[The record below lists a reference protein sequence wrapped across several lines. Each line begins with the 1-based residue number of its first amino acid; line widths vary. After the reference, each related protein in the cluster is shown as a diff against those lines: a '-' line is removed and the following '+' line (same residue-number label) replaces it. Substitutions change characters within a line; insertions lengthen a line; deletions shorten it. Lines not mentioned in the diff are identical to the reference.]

1 MAGNIKGITIEIDGN
16 VTKLTK
22 ALRSVNDVS
31 REVYREIRN
40 IEKSLK
46 FNPKSTEL
54 LTQKQRALGSA
65 IENTKDKLKTL
76 EEAQRQASKALAEG
90 KIGQDEYDALRREII
105 KTENQLKSFEGQL
118 KSMQSSWVQNG
129 KALEDMG
136 NKISKVG
143 DKVGSVGKDLT
154 KKVTAPITAMGVLSA
169 KSAIDFESSMASVR
183 KTIDMSNSEFEQ
195 MSQAIR
201 NMAKEIPASTEEIAA
216 VAEAAGQLGIEKEN
230 VIAFTRTMID
240 LGESTSLTADEAA
253 TAFARFANITQ
264 MPQDKFEQLGSTVV
278 ELGNNFAAT
287 EKEIVDMGLRLAAT
301 GSQIGLSEAETMGLA
316 TALSSV
322 GVSAEAGGTAMS
334 TVMTKI
340 NKAVGEGGQSLE
352 DFAQVAGMTADEFA
366 SVWQA
371 DPATA
376 LVAVIQGLDD
386 AQNSGE
392 NLDVILEALGI
403 TGIRETDTIKRLAGA
418 ADLLPDAFNMANESF
433 KENIALSEEA
443 SQRYETTQSQ
453 IEILKN
459 KAKDLGITFGNQLL
473 PHIEKLVDWLGRL
486 ADKFGEIP
494 PETQET
500 ILKVLALAAAIG
512 PLLMIFGPLITIV
525 GKVITGAGILA
536 QAIGV
541 VTTGAI
547 VMSPAVTMVAS
558 VLTKL
563 GAVFGIVKG
572 FVVAFAG
579 ALNLPVVG
587 FVAIVAGVT
596 ALAVAIYKNWDEI
609 KLKTSEVWGSIK
621 EFLGGIWEGITET
634 WTAIWEGIATSLTDT
649 WTSFIETVQPIWEG
663 LVNVF
668 QFIWELIK
676 EVFNIAWIAISTP
689 LILAWNT
696 LVTVAETIFMIL
708 KGVFETIWNAISDA
722 VTEIWN
728 SITEFLIGIWNSIL
742 EFVTPIFEGIKNAI
756 SSAWEAVSSKTSEIW
771 EGITTVISSVWNAI
785 QSVITIAINSVKT
798 VIDSVWNTI
807 KSITS
812 TIWNGIKTVIDG
824 VWNGIKSS
832 VTNAVNSVKS
842 KVEGVWNSIKS
853 TTTSAWN
860 SIKSAIE
867 GPINRARDAVSRAV
881 DRMRSILNITLP
893 FPKIKL
899 PHFNISGG
907 FSLNPPRVPHFSVN
921 KLAPCYC
928 EVA

>member
-40 IEKSLK
+40 IERSLK

-54 LTQKQRALGSA
+54 LTQKQRALA
-65 IENTKDKLKTL
+65 TAVENTKNKLETLKT
-76 EEAQRQASKALAEG
+76 AQEQAAKALAEG

-118 KSMQSSWVQNG
+118 KAMESSWVQNG
-129 KALEDMG
+129 KSLEDMG

-169 KSAIDFESSMASVR
+169 KSAIDFESSMAGVR
-183 KTIDMSNSEFEQ
+183 KTIDMSNSEFEK

-240 LGESTSLTADEAA
+240 LGESTNLTADEAA

-278 ELGNNFAAT
+278 ELGNNFATT

-316 TALSSV
+316 AALSSV

-340 NKAVGEGGQSLE
+340 NKAVGMGGQSLE
-352 DFAQVAGMTADEFA
+352 DFAQVAGMTASEFA

-376 LVAVIQGLDD
+376 LTAVIQGLDD

-473 PHIEKLVDWLGRL
+473 PHIEKLVDWLGKL
-486 ADKFGEIP
+486 ADKFGELS

-500 ILKVLALAAAIG
+500 ILKVLALVAALG
-512 PLLMIFGPLITIV
+512 PLLMIFGPLISIV

-572 FVVAFAG
+572 FVVAFAA
-579 ALNLPVVG
+579 ALNLPVVA

-609 KLKTSEVWGSIK
+609 KLKTSEVWGSITD
-621 EFLGGIWEGITET
+621 FL
-634 WTAIWEGIATSLTDT
+634 
-649 WTSFIETVQPIWEG
+649 
-663 LVNVF
+663 
-668 QFIWELIK
+668 
-676 EVFNIAWIAISTP
+676 
-689 LILAWNT
+689 
-696 LVTVAETIFMIL
+696 M
-708 KGVFETIWNAISDA
+708 
-722 VTEIWN
+722 
-728 SITEFLIGIWNSIL
+728 GIWNSIL

-756 SSAWEAVSSKTSEIW
+756 SSAWEAVSSKTIEIW
-771 EGITTVISSVWNAI
+771 NSITLAISSAWENIKATVSNAVENVKAKVGEAWVNVKAKTSEAWDNIKSKTSETWGNVKNTIGTNTEGIR
-785 QSVITIAINSVKT
+785 
-798 VIDSVWNTI
+798 
-807 KSITS
+807 
-812 TIWNGIKTVIDG
+812 
-824 VWNGIKSS
+824 
-832 VTNAVNSVKS
+832 S
-842 KVEGVWNSIKS
+842 KVSGAWNSIKS

-860 SIKSAIE
+860 GIKSAIE
-867 GPINRARDAVSRAV
+867 GPISKARDAVSRAV